1 MHAHEIGMRGLW
13 SMVLACC
20 SCEAY
25 SMNGVNIVNFYL
37 KVGGPV
43 SQILCTNW
51 SRVKPVHAMGDSDR
65 SVSVSPE
72 TLA

>member
-1 MHAHEIGMRGLW
+1 MHALEIGMRGLW

-25 SMNGVNIVNFYL
+25 SMNRVHIVNLYL

-43 SQILCTNW
+43 SQILCTN
-51 SRVKPVHAMGDSDR
+51 SEIGVV
-65 SVSVSPE
+65 
-72 TLA
+72 